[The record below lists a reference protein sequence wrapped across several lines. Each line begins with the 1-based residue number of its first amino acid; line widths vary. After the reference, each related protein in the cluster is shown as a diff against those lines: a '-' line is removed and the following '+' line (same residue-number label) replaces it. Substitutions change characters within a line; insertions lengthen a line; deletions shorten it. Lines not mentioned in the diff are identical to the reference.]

1 MRNTTR
7 NPMAHAQFNA
17 QSFKLARISRA
28 SFSNL
33 SMASSNSSIVK
44 SAISNPTS
52 LLVTGTGQGS
62 FSVNFKGWL
71 KKMKRKYIFDIV
83 FKVKKKYPYHSG
95 NVKLRMDIASLLQ
108 IGQFSILGWQ
118 FLQMTCPLLQANW
131 MFWFGDLKIDP
142 WRVPSLLTCMTSV
155 AEYDFWLKAR
165 YNRIDAKYRQ
175 MAFRS
180 VPTNPYLESLV
191 KRNWCKFRGLCLHST
206 SVVILPNTIMIKI
219 FIIQD
224 P

>member
-7 NPMAHAQFNA
+7 NPMWKSLHKVA
-17 QSFKLARISRA
+17 QSFKLARFSRA

-33 SMASSNSSIVK
+33 SMASSDSSIVK
-44 SAISNPTS
+44 SAISNP
-52 LLVTGTGQGS
+52 TGQGS

-118 FLQMTCPLLQANW
+118 FLQMTCSLLQANW

-165 YNRIDAKYRQ
+165 YNRIDAKYRKL
-175 MAFRS
+175 AFQS
-180 VPTNPYLESLV
+180 VPTNPYLEYLV
-191 KRNWCKFRGLCLHST
+191 KQNWCKFRDSACTVRVLL
-206 SVVILPNTIMIKI
+206 
-219 FIIQD
+219 FF
-224 P
+224 